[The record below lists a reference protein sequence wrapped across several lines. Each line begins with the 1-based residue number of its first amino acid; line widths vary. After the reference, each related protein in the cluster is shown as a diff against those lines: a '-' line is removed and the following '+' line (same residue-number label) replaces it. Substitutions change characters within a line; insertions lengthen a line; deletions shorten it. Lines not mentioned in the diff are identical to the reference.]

1 MALGSTCAFNPIGFC
16 FGSILPQPQEW
27 PKLFG
32 RLVLH
37 VGRQGACKLAS
48 GWGQFSGKTPSYPFL
63 NSTFK
68 KRLLIAIDRLPTDF
82 LSFFY
87 LSLFCEAQPF
97 TPTKA
102 QDVTCIHQEDQ
113 ALMERGVYGLGGFL
127 ARSKKLLILWSQPYL
142 GQLWSSF
149 TGCWSA
155 FAAEHA
161 AVFQAFGTQTIDPVI
176 FFVWMLRT
184 VFWQGQR
191 PNIAHLRLSS
201 NLTWERVA

>member
-63 NSTFK
+63 NST
-68 KRLLIAIDRLPTDF
+68 RLSKSACWLLLTDYQQIFYHSSTWAFFVRPSPSRLPKPRTWLAFTKKIRLWWNEEFMVWEDSWRVPKNCW
-82 LSFFY
+82 SF
-87 LSLFCEAQPF
+87 
-97 TPTKA
+97 
-102 QDVTCIHQEDQ
+102 
-113 ALMERGVYGLGGFL
+113 
-127 ARSKKLLILWSQPYL
+127 WSQPYL
-142 GQLWSSF
+142 GQLWSPF

-161 AVFQAFGTQTIDPVI
+161 AVFQAFGTQTIDPVK
-176 FFVWMLRT
+176 FYSFECCAQFSGRAR
-184 VFWQGQR
+184 GQR
-191 PNIAHLRLSS
+191 PNID
-201 NLTWERVA
+201 